1 MSIAQR
7 RQTSTLQSFWS
18 DKSNTMLYRLKVEGV
33 TKRIMFNR
41 EELQALA
48 ETIHQALEGA
58 PNDRNHQ

>member
-7 RQTSTLQSFWS
+7 RQDSSLQSFWS

-48 ETIHQALEGA
+48 DTINQALEGA
-58 PNDRNHQ
+58 THDRSPQ